1 MCKWK
6 ILKPE
11 EANKYGITLLTI
23 DDGRV
28 FLRQDFANVPKG
40 VDVEDWLKFIV
51 DEGIVERVE

>member
-51 DEGIVERVE
+51 DEGIVARVE